1 MTKIELDNYTI
12 HNLEQ
17 KNPTICCKQGQKR
30 SALINKNG
38 IYVCEF
44 IQ

>member
-30 SALINKNG
+30 SSVMG
-38 IYVCEF
+38 FMYVNVF
-44 IQ
+44 NSRI